1 MKCNKLS
8 IPLHLCT
15 RSYVNLFCYTV
26 FLSAFSA
33 SCGFEVVQCR
43 IPGSGLDIQ
52 LQTATLFQHLLCE
65 APWHSLECRSLQ
77 VTDKAQ
83 WKRGGC
89 FVCLKEVHAIK
100 NSLPSCQCIAI
111 KNSWAG
117 LLSAFSRV
125 QVDSPFVPLSCHNS
139 PITALPLLSAL
150 CERYHGG
157 KVSLIK
163 RVHFGFT
170 GLQWTL
176 GTFFFVPSSINWRS
190 LIGPCQSVS
199 KDSLPKHFLL
209 FALHT
214 FSQFTH
220 EGNQLHWLIL
230 RLPGYQQRYGGSA
243 NLIYENERRTKKINR
258 CIFICVDSNRF
269 RSIKLNIS
277 RLSDEPWQ
285 CFHSAVSYDTVELSV
300 ALGWVVWVYRQKKIH
315 RSHPWCSCQ

>member
-1 MKCNKLS
+1 M
-8 IPLHLCT
+8 
-15 RSYVNLFCYTV
+15 
-26 FLSAFSA
+26 
-33 SCGFEVVQCR
+33 
-43 IPGSGLDIQ
+43 
-52 LQTATLFQHLLCE
+52 
-65 APWHSLECRSLQ
+65 
-77 VTDKAQ
+77 
-83 WKRGGC
+83 
-89 FVCLKEVHAIK
+89 CLKEVHAIK

-209 FALHT
+209 LALHT

-230 RLPGYQQRYGGSA
+230 RLPGYQQRHGGSA
-243 NLIYENERRTKKINR
+243 HLIYENERRTKKSITVFLFVLTATDLDQSSLTSAG
-258 CIFICVDSNRF
+258 CLMSHDSVFI
-269 RSIKLNIS
+269 
-277 RLSDEPWQ
+277 Q
-285 CFHSAVSYDTVELSV
+285 LSV
-300 ALGWVVWVYRQKKIH
+300 MTQWSFQWL
-315 RSHPWCSCQ
+315 